1 MKTPTILK
9 RLSDQLLGTRAALL
23 YILSFAIAIA
33 VATFVENDYG
43 TDSAQKVIYKSWW
56 FELLLLLF
64 AASLLKNVIDFRM
77 WQRGLWSVMLFHL
90 SIIIIILGAGI
101 TRYAGFEGMMRIR
114 ENSSSNQFLSS
125 EAYLKMRFEKGGQS
139 FLSEQ
144 PVLWSSLGTNH
155 FEESFQLGNDLVEVS
170 LKECIVN
177 PVYSLKEDPD
187 GSPII
192 KIVFGSANGREE
204 HYLEYAH
211 SKMIN
216 GVPFY
221 FGPGSREGFFSI
233 QLQEPGALP
242 LVQSSRAYSF
252 TRMAS
257 QEKFEVAAD
266 STVAIALRSLYQ
278 WGEAAFVFGDYT
290 EKGLL
295 ERNPGELK
303 LQSSSTIGLDFEL
316 VYKGEIERLYIE
328 GYKGSSGKFET
339 VNFEDLN
346 VSIAYG
352 SKLRTLPFALKLYDF
367 EMTRYPGTNSPASF
381 ASEVALVD
389 AEKGVNY
396 DYRIYMNHILNYRG
410 YRFFQSSYD
419 RDEKGTY
426 LSVNHDQWGSW
437 VSYLGYALLTLG
449 MIASLIVRN
458 TRFAL
463 LAEQIKKIRAK
474 RAVGIFIL
482 AVSVLPLS
490 AQTTLEA
497 QLPMVSQSHA
507 ERFSEILV
515 QDIRGRMKPMHTLSR
530 EVLRKLLGKETY
542 RGYTADQVIL
552 SVWADS
558 PTWYAEALIKLPYH
572 PRFEELGFAERVQPY
587 KAFFNKD
594 GSYKLADLV
603 REANA
608 VIDKEKGTWEKA
620 LLKLDEKIN
629 IFNMMLS
636 GYLLRIVP
644 LEGDANNTWVSNH
657 GHGQQSSIVAD
668 KLFPAYAE
676 ALRRGMADG
685 DFSLADEIVGELSKY
700 QEAQDDELLPSA
712 GQRSLEIQLNK
723 LKVFN
728 RLALIYTLLGIAFLF
743 SLFLQVFRPQRSFE
757 KLHRV
762 LLILMLLAFAF
773 HTLGLGLRWY
783 VSGRAP
789 WSNGYESMIYIAWTG
804 ALAGILFSR
813 KSSGAL
819 AATNVLSGVVLLIAL
834 LSYLN
839 PEITPLVPVL
849 RSYWLTIHV
858 SLEAG
863 SYGFLML
870 GAIIGVINLLLMI
883 FLSPKNQI
891 RIQDMVSEMSK
902 LSEMTI
908 TGGLFMLSVGTYLG
922 GVWANESWGRY
933 WGWDAKETWALV
945 SILVYAFILHM
956 RFIPAFRGHWAFNFG
971 SLFGLASI
979 IMTYYGVNYYL
990 SGLHSYAAG
999 DPVPIPAWVYW
1010 SIASLA
1016 VISLLAYWRQRKVW
1030 KSTQRT

>member
-1 MKTPTILK
+1 MKVSSFFK
-9 RLSDQLLGTRAALL
+9 RLLEALLGRKAALL
-23 YILSFAIAIA
+23 YILLFAIAIA

-64 AASLLKNVIDFRM
+64 GASLIKNVIDFRM
-77 WQRGLWSVMLFHL
+77 WQRGLWSVLLFHL
-90 SIIIIILGAGI
+90 AIIIILIGAGI

-125 EAYLKMRFEKGGQS
+125 EGYLKLRFEKGGQN
-139 FLSEQ
+139 FLSEH
-144 PVLWSSLGTNH
+144 PVLWSSLGANN
-155 FEESFQLGNDLVEVS
+155 FEESYQLANDLVEVE
-170 LKECIVN
+170 LKDCIIN
-177 PVYSLKEDPD
+177 PEYSMEENPA

-204 HYLEYAH
+204 YYLEYAQ
-211 SKMIN
+211 SKLIN

-221 FGPGSREGFFSI
+221 FGPGGLEGYFSI
-233 QLQEPGALP
+233 QLKGGWDQPEVRSDRP
-242 LVQSSRAYSF
+242 YSY
-252 TRMAS
+252 TRMAT
-257 QEKFEVAAD
+257 QEQFEIPAD
-266 STVAIALRSLYQ
+266 SNATLALRSLYR
-278 WGEAAFVFGDYT
+278 WGQAAFVIGDYS
-290 EKGLL
+290 
-295 ERNPGELK
+295 ERAKLVRRPGELK
-303 LQSSSTIGLDFEL
+303 IQSSSTVGLDFEIRRGDQ
-316 VYKGEIERLYIE
+316 VEQLYVE
-328 GYKGSSGKFET
+328 GFKGSSGKFET
-339 VNFEDLN
+339 VDLGDLK
-346 VSIAYG
+346 VSLAYG
-352 SKLRTLPFALKLYDF
+352 SKVRSLPFALKLYDF

-381 ASEVALVD
+381 ASEVALID
-389 AEKGVNY
+389 TEKGVNY

-419 RDEKGTY
+419 RDEQGTY

-474 RAVGIFIL
+474 RAISVVIL
-482 AVSVLPLS
+482 TFGLIPLY
-490 AQTTLEA
+490 AQTALEA
-497 QLPMVSQSHA
+497 ELPMVSESHA
-507 ERFSEILV
+507 DRFSEILV

-530 EVLRKLLGKETY
+530 EVLRKLLGKESF
-542 RGYTADQVIL
+542 RGYSADQVIL

-558 PTWYAEALIKLPYH
+558 PSWYAEPLIKLPYH
-572 PRFEELGFAERVQPY
+572 PRFEELGYAEPVQAY

-620 LLKLDEKIN
+620 LLKLDEKVN

-644 LEGDANNTWVSNH
+644 LEGDANNTWVSSH
-657 GHGQQSSIVAD
+657 GHGQQSSIVAE

-676 ALRRGMADG
+676 ALRRGIDDG
-685 DFSLADEIVGELSKY
+685 NFSLADEILVELAKY
-700 QEAQDDELLPSA
+700 QEAQDPELLPSA
-712 GQRSLEIQLNK
+712 SQRSLEIQLNK

-728 RLALIYTLLGIAFLF
+728 RLALIYTLLGLAFLL
-743 SLFLQVFRPQRSFE
+743 SLFLQVFRPQGSFH
-757 KLHRV
+757 KLHQV

-804 ALAGILFSR
+804 ALAGLLFSR

-883 FLSPKNQI
+883 FLNSKNKA
-891 RIQDMVSEMSK
+891 RIQDMVSEMTK

-956 RFIPAFRGHWAFNFG
+956 RFIPAFRGHWAFNFA

-1010 SIASLA
+1010 SIASLSL
-1016 VISLLAYWRQRKVW
+1016 ISLAAYFRQRQIW
-1030 KSTQRT
+1030 KNS